1 MQSKVMAM
9 EFISKMVR
17 LIVLESF
24 EGDMEFE
31 ISLLV

>member
-17 LIVLESF
+17 LIVIESF

>member
-1 MQSKVMAM
+1 MQSKVMAV
-9 EFISKMVR
+9 EFISNMDR

>member
-1 MQSKVMAM
+1 MQSKVMAV

>member
-1 MQSKVMAM
+1 MQSKVMAV
-9 EFISKMVR
+9 EFISKMDR

>member
-9 EFISKMVR
+9 EFISKMDR

>member
-9 EFISKMVR
+9 EFISKIDR